1 MATAVV
7 VAAETAVPAVP
18 AVSAAPARTTG
29 PAASAGETT
38 VPRVDRKPA
47 GAETLSSSGAFLVH
61 GSERSDRSVV
71 VAAAEELRE
80 EVSRFLDRQE
90 RRGEGAEAGEPVP
103 REPGRSIVIHLWLRG
118 DAQPAVHPRLYRVD
132 GVPQPVLGVVLARA
146 ALVRSDDFRRE
157 MIRVLLVERMI
168 RMAPGEAAPSRGEM
182 LPAWLETG
190 VMEALDHVRAG
201 RPSARFATLFGSRQ
215 IMTVDD
221 ILTVQPATLDAG
233 AREIFASSACCLVMA
248 LLEQP
253 EGPERFRRFLEAAP
267 GREGSWQNL
276 LVRTFPGLALS
287 RHSLEKWWALQAASL
302 AAPDLLEPMSAA
314 DTDALLAQ
322 ALIVRYRPGGSTT
335 APSPVGQW
343 LRNWIPGRSASAKPS
358 SPAAATAPAAGAP
371 ADPPPANPPP
381 AEEEMIPHTE
391 LARIASL
398 PRRAEVL
405 KANQAALSTL
415 LLRAFPLHRPI
426 IQEYQRILGRL
437 SLGKIKGL
445 AGSCDELAA
454 RRTEV
459 LAIAENTTDLLN
471 WYEATQRDQLSGT
484 FERYFEMLDHPKPP
498 PASPVVDPI
507 ARTLDELEVEFA
519 TP

>member
-1 MATAVV
+1 MATPVV
-7 VAAETAVPAVP
+7 VAAETAVPAV
-18 AVSAAPARTTG
+18 SARTTA
-29 PAASAGETT
+29 PAVSAGETT

-47 GAETLSSSGAFLVH
+47 GAETLSSSGAFLVR

-215 IMTVDD
+215 ILTVDD

-322 ALIVRYRPGGSTT
+322 ALIVRYRPGGSAT

-343 LRNWIPGRSASAKPS
+343 LRNWIPGRSASVKPA
-358 SPAAATAPAAGAP
+358 PVAATAPAAGAP

-398 PRRAEVL
+398 PRRAEIL

-484 FERYFEMLDHPKPP
+484 FERYFEMLDHPKPRP
-498 PASPVVDPI
+498 TSPVVDPI

>member
-1 MATAVV
+1 MATPVV
-7 VAAETAVPAVP
+7 VAAEIAAPAVP

-29 PAASAGETT
+29 QAASAGETT

-215 IMTVDD
+215 ILTVDD

-343 LRNWIPGRSASAKPS
+343 LRNWRPGRSASVKPA
-358 SPAAATAPAAGAP
+358 PAAAGAP

-381 AEEEMIPHTE
+381 AEEEIIPHTE

-398 PRRAEVL
+398 PRRAEIL

-445 AGSCDELAA
+445 AGSCDELAS

-498 PASPVVDPI
+498 PTSPVVDPI

-519 TP
+519 TH

>member
-1 MATAVV
+1 MAAAVV

-18 AVSAAPARTTG
+18 AVSAAPAAPARTTG
-29 PAASAGETT
+29 PAVSAGETT

-103 REPGRSIVIHLWLRG
+103 REAGRSIVIHLWLRG

-215 IMTVDD
+215 ILTVDD

-302 AAPDLLEPMSAA
+302 AAPDLLEPMTAA

-322 ALIVRYRPGGSTT
+322 ALVVRYRPGGSTT

-343 LRNWIPGRSASAKPS
+343 LRNWIPGRSASAKTS
-358 SPAAATAPAAGAP
+358 SPAAATAPA
-371 ADPPPANPPP
+371 DLPPANPPP

-398 PRRAEVL
+398 PRRAEIL

-445 AGSCDELAA
+445 AGVCDELAA

-471 WYEATQRDQLSGT
+471 WYEATQREQLSGT

>member
-18 AVSAAPARTTG
+18 ARTTG
-29 PAASAGETT
+29 PATSVGETT

-47 GAETLSSSGAFLVH
+47 GAETLSSSGTFLVH

-90 RRGEGAEAGEPVP
+90 RRGEVAEAGEPVP

-215 IMTVDD
+215 ILTVDD

-343 LRNWIPGRSASAKPS
+343 LRNWIPGRSASVKPS

-371 ADPPPANPPP
+371 ADPPP

-459 LAIAENTTDLLN
+459 LAIADNTTDLLN
-471 WYEATQRDQLSGT
+471 WYEATQREQLSGT
-484 FERYFEMLDHPKPP
+484 FERYFEMLDHPQPP

>member
-7 VAAETAVPAVP
+7 AAAETAAPAVPEVP
-18 AVSAAPARTTG
+18 AVSAAPARTTA
-29 PAASAGETT
+29 PAVSAGETT

-47 GAETLSSSGAFLVH
+47 GAETLSSSGAFLVR

-103 REPGRSIVIHLWLRG
+103 REAGRSIVIHLWLRG

-215 IMTVDD
+215 ILTVDD

-322 ALIVRYRPGGSTT
+322 ALIVRYRPGSSTT

-343 LRNWIPGRSASAKPS
+343 LRNWIPGRSASVKPA
-358 SPAAATAPAAGAP
+358 PAAAGAP

-381 AEEEMIPHTE
+381 AEEEIIPHTE

-398 PRRAEVL
+398 PRRAEIL

-445 AGSCDELAA
+445 AGSCDELAS

-498 PASPVVDPI
+498 PTSPVVDPI

>member
-1 MATAVV
+1 MAAAVV

-103 REPGRSIVIHLWLRG
+103 REAGRSIVIHLWLRG

-215 IMTVDD
+215 ILTVDD

-322 ALIVRYRPGGSTT
+322 ALVVRYRPGGSTT

-358 SPAAATAPAAGAP
+358 SPAAATAPAATAP
-371 ADPPPANPPP
+371 ADLPP

-445 AGSCDELAA
+445 AGVCDELAA

-471 WYEATQRDQLSGT
+471 WYEATQREQLSGT